1 MSNMVSE
8 LYEALID
15 AGAAAEKAKAAAEA
29 LFPQQTA
36 TKEDIEKLRKED
48 IENLRNDI
56 RRLNYLVT
64 GLYIAGAATL
74 GYIVSLLNTII
85 GKL

>member
-1 MSNMVSE
+1 MSNMISE

-15 AGAAAEKAKAAAEA
+15 AGAAPEKAKAAAEA
-29 LFPQQTA
+29 LFSQQTA
-36 TKEDIEKLRKED
+36 TKEDIEKLRKDDLEK
-48 IENLRNDI
+48 IRNDI
-56 RRLNYLVT
+56 KRLNYLVT

-74 GYIVSLLNTII
+74 GYIVNLLNTII

>member
-15 AGAAAEKAKAAAEA
+15 AGASAEKAKAAAEA
-29 LFPQQTA
+29 LFSQQTA
-36 TKEDIEKLRKED
+36 TKEDIEN
-48 IENLRNDI
+48 IRNDI
-56 RRLNYLVT
+56 KRLNYLVA
-64 GLYIAGAATL
+64 GLYVAGAATL

>member
-15 AGAAAEKAKAAAEA
+15 AGASAEKAKAAAEA
-29 LFPQQTA
+29 LFSPQTA
-36 TKEDIEKLRKED
+36 LKED
-48 IENLRNDI
+48 IENIRNDVT
-56 RRLNYLVT
+56 RLNYLVT
-64 GLYIAGAATL
+64 GLYIAGAAAS
-74 GYIVSLLNTII
+74 GYIVNLLNTII

>member
-15 AGAAAEKAKAAAEA
+15 AGASPEKSKAAAEA

-36 TKEDIEKLRKED
+36 LKEDIEKIRID
-48 IENLRNDI
+48 IK
-56 RRLNYLVT
+56 RLNYLVA

-74 GYIVSLLNTII
+74 GYIVNLLNTII